1 MNYTDKQL
9 EDIKKMASVYMTIT
23 EMASIMNLNKEEL
36 KSDILMDGS
45 PANRAYYSGKNSAK
59 LLLRKQEMELAKV
72 GSPLALENCRAA
84 LLDMEDDE

>member
-1 MNYTDKQL
+1 MNYSEKQL

-45 PANRAYYSGKNSAK
+45 PANRAYYSGKNSTK

>member
-1 MNYTDKQL
+1 
-9 EDIKKMASVYMTIT
+9 MTIT
-23 EMASIMNLNKEEL
+23 EMASIMEISKEDL
-36 KSDILMDGS
+36 KNDILMEGS
-45 PANRAYYSGKNSAK
+45 PANRAYYSGKNSTK

>member
-1 MNYTDKQL
+1 M
-9 EDIKKMASVYMTIT
+9 EIS
-23 EMASIMNLNKEEL
+23 KEEL
-36 KSDILMDGS
+36 KNDS
-45 PANRAYYSGKNSAK
+45 PANRAYYSGKNSTK

>member
-36 KSDILMDGS
+36 RSDILMDGS
-45 PANRAYYSGKNSAK
+45 PANRAYYSGKNSTK

>member
-1 MNYTDKQL
+1 MNYSKEQL
-9 EDIKKMASVYMTIT
+9 NEIKKMASVYMTIT
-23 EMASIMNLNKEEL
+23 EMASIMEISKEDL
-36 KSDILMDGS
+36 KNDILMEGS
-45 PANRAYYSGKNSAK
+45 PANRAYYSGKNSTK

>member
-1 MNYTDKQL
+1 MNYSKEQL
-9 EDIKKMASVYMTIT
+9 NEIKKMASVYMTIT
-23 EMASIMNLNKEEL
+23 EMASIMEISKEEL
-36 KSDILMDGS
+36 KNDILMEGS
-45 PANRAYYSGKNSAK
+45 PANRAYYSGKNSTK